1 MQQNVNEFKNVIVN
15 VDVTQMTSTLHKVE
29 AANISHMAGGK
40 VYVSKLINRDF
51 IPLKVY
57 TLDTTL

>member
-1 MQQNVNEFKNVIVN
+1 
-15 VDVTQMTSTLHKVE
+15 MTSTLHKEE